1 MATARPEAA
10 RPKRRRRAFATAGL
24 QARQSAPK
32 PGNGRL
38 SRGDWIAASQAV
50 LCEVGIAGLRVSV
63 LTRRLRVSAGQLLSP
78 LHRDG
83 GLSRRIGEPLQPG
96 RCAADPRARHGRC
109 HRAALAHSPTGG
121 NLVRQHH
128 LPSRPRHARLA
139 TSDPR
144 AAASI
149 KASKR
154 LVLAFLV
161 DAFAELGFVREDAAL
176 RAHLLLSAN
185 VALIGDFRLSGDCE
199 LFKGASSSYRAMRQP
214 LSAQER

>member
-1 MATARPEAA
+1 MEDYLAA
-10 RPKRRRRAFATAGL
+10 LASHSSQADVQQILERATAG
-24 QARQSAPK
+24 ATGP
-32 PGNGRL
+32 L
-38 SRGDWIAASQAV
+38 SRI
-50 LCEVGIAGLRVSV
+50 
-63 LTRRLRVSAGQLLSP
+63 RRLAAISFDSTIFRLDRAMRVW
-78 LHRDG
+78 
-83 GLSRRIGEPLQPG
+83 
-96 RCAADPRARHGRC
+96 
-109 HRAALAHSPTGG
+109 
-121 NLVRQHH
+121 
-128 LPSRPRHARLA
+128 A

-185 VALIGDFRLSGDCE
+185 VALAGDFRLSGDCE

-214 LSAQER
+214 CQHRRDDGNHRAL